1 MKNKLLIGAALG
13 CSMLASSTTAYALST
28 ETEALL
34 KLLQEKKVITQKEAE
49 SFRQTIEEDMAAG
62 EEAESFEEDMA
73 AGEEAESFRIEI
85 EEEIRGKKV
94 GTHEESLLGKIN
106 ERVTLSGVVEVE
118 ATSAEDF
125 DGADTSDITLST
137 VELGLDAEIT
147 EWVNAHLLLLWEEDD
162 TEPMDLDEGTIT
174 LGNLEKFPLY
184 LTAGKMYVPF
194 GSFESNM
201 ISDPLTLELGETRES
216 AVLVGFEASGFY
228 GSFYAFNSDINEI
241 GDDDEIKSFGVDVG
255 YGLEND
261 SMSLDLGVGWINN
274 LASSDSLT
282 DYLGSGAEIQDY
294 PAGLTAHLTLG
305 YGPFMLIGEYLGA
318 LDAFQAS
325 ELVFNG
331 TGAEPNAWNIEA
343 ALTWEIKGKE
353 TTFAV
358 GYQKTDE
365 SLDLGLP
372 EERMIASVGVGIMD
386 NTSLA
391 VEYLSDEDYSV
402 NDGGTG
408 NDANGATLQLAV
420 EF

>member
-1 MKNKLLIGAALG
+1 MKNKLFIGAALG
-13 CSMLASSTTAYALST
+13 CSLLASSTTAYALSS

-34 KLLQEKKVITQKEAE
+34 KLLEEKKVITPKDAE
-49 SFRQTIEEDMAAG
+49 SFRQTIEEDMAP
-62 EEAESFEEDMA
+62 E
-73 AGEEAESFRIEI
+73 EEAESFRIKT
-85 EEEIRGKKV
+85 EEEIRGKEV
-94 GTHEESLLGKIN
+94 GAHEESLLGKIN

-118 ATSAEDF
+118 ASSAEDF
-125 DGADTSDITLST
+125 DGADTSDITLAT
-137 VELGLDAEIT
+137 VGLGLDAEIT
-147 EWVNAHLLLLWEEDD
+147 EWVNAHLLLLYEEDD

-216 AVLVGFEASGFY
+216 AAQVGFAASGFY
-228 GSFYAFNSDINEI
+228 GSFYAFNSDINET
-241 GDDDEIKSFGVDVG
+241 GDDDTIASFGANAG
-255 YGLEND
+255 YGYLND
-261 SMSLDLGVGWINN
+261 KMSLDLGVGWINN
-274 LASSDSLT
+274 IAAADNL
-282 DYLGSGAEIQDY
+282 SGYFDDAGITEVQDY

-318 LDAFQAS
+318 LNAFDAS
-325 ELVFNG
+325 ELDFNG
-331 TGAEPNAWNIEA
+331 RGAEPSAWNFEA
-343 ALTWEIKGKE
+343 AYTREIKGKE

-365 SLDLGLP
+365 ALALELPDERILGC
-372 EERMIASVGVGIMD
+372 IGVEIWE

-391 VEYLSDEDYSV
+391 LEYLHDEDYSV
-402 NDGGTG
+402 NEGGTG
-408 NDANGATLQLAV
+408 NDANAATVQMAV

>member
-1 MKNKLLIGAALG
+1 MKNKLFIGAALG
-13 CSMLASSTTAYALST
+13 CSLLASSTTAYALSS

-49 SFRQTIEEDMAAG
+49 SFRQTIEEDMAAD
-62 EEAESFEEDMA
+62 EEDMVA
-73 AGEEAESFRIEI
+73 DEEAESFRIEI
-85 EEEIRGKKV
+85 EEEIRGKEV
-94 GTHEESLLGKIN
+94 GTHEDSLLGKIN

-118 ATSAEDF
+118 AASAEDF
-125 DGADTSDITLST
+125 DGAESSDITLAT

-147 EWVNAHLLLLWEEDD
+147 QMVNAHLLLLWEEDD

-194 GSFESNM
+194 GAFESNM

-216 AVLVGFEASGFY
+216 AAQVGFEASGFY
-228 GSFYAFNSDINEI
+228 GSFYAFNSDINET
-241 GDDDEIKSFGVDVG
+241 GDDDEIKSFGANVG

-261 SMSLDLGVGWINN
+261 SMFLDLGVGWINN

-343 ALTWEIKGKE
+343 AYTREIKGKE

-365 SLDLGLP
+365 ALALELP
-372 EERMIASVGVGIMD
+372 EERMIASVGVEIMD

>member
-1 MKNKLLIGAALG
+1 MKNKLFIGAALG
-13 CSMLASSTTAYALST
+13 CSLLASSTTAYALSS

-34 KLLQEKKVITQKEAE
+34 KLLEEKKVITQKDAE
-49 SFRQTIEEDMAAG
+49 NFRQTIEEDMAA
-62 EEAESFEEDMA
+62 E
-73 AGEEAESFRIEI
+73 EEAESFRIKV
-85 EEEIRGKKV
+85 EEEIRGKEV
-94 GTHEESLLGKIN
+94 GAHEDSLLGKIN

-118 ATSAEDF
+118 AASAVDF

-162 TEPMDLDEGTIT
+162 TEPVDLDEGTIT

-216 AVLVGFEASGFY
+216 AALVGFEASGFY
-228 GSFYAFNSDINEI
+228 GSLYAFNSDINET
-241 GDDDEIKSFGVDVG
+241 GDDDEIKSFGADAG

-261 SMSLDLGVGWINN
+261 TMSLDLGVGWINN

-282 DYLGSGAEIQDY
+282 DYFGPGVEIQDY
-294 PAGLTAHLTLG
+294 PAGFTAHLTLG

-343 ALTWEIKGKE
+343 AYTRDIKGKE

-365 SLDLGLP
+365 ALALELP
-372 EERMIASVGVGIMD
+372 EERILGCIGVGIWE

-391 VEYLSDEDYSV
+391 LEYLHDEDYSV
-402 NDGGTG
+402 ADGGTG
-408 NDANGATLQLAV
+408 NDANATTVQLAV